1 MSAFKKI
8 LFPTDFSKN
17 ADHALVHAVRLADLD
32 SGEVIIQHV
41 VSDFFE
47 RHSHWATL
55 FDVHELQKALGN
67 YVASHVTTILPKDG
81 KVQVRG
87 VVSKGRVADEISAL
101 AEKEQV
107 DLVVMGSAKGNVTNK
122 VIRMTNRP
130 VLAVSGR
137 RPKTGDTDPHKINK
151 ILVTTDFSNH
161 SKKIMEYAFEL
172 KKAFNA
178 TLYMLFVIETSRA
191 IEFAIRQ
198 GRFTDTIDKMRDWA
212 TNQLLNLTP
221 DEFTF
226 DPKVVRIVES
236 GVPGDTIADVAFEV
250 GADLTI
256 LGTHEYGTMHK
267 HLLGT
272 TTDKLLAK
280 TDTPVLTVKL

>member
-55 FDVHELQKALGN
+55 FDVHELQKALEN
-67 YVASHVTTILPKDG
+67 YIASHVKTILPKDG

-87 VVSKGRVADEISAL
+87 VVSKGRVADEISTL
-101 AEKEQV
+101 AEKELV

-122 VIRMTNRP
+122 VIRMTSRP

-212 TNQLLNLTP
+212 TNKLMNLTP

-256 LGTHEYGTMHK
+256 LGTHDYGTMHK

-272 TTDKLLAK
+272 TTDKLLTK